1 MKKIILLISILVSTL
16 AFGQE
21 KVPHEILGLWYNLE
35 GEILEISR
43 DLDKVVF
50 TRSTQS
56 QIVIHAKGTITLS
69 PEGELHIKRDDID
82 DQYKL
87 VYGITGTSLV
97 ITQPRSVRA
106 WLWTKIQ

>member
-1 MKKIILLISILVSTL
+1 MKKLLLLLLAVSSL

-21 KVPHEILGLWYNLE
+21 EVPNDIIGKWYSLD
-35 GEILEISR
+35 GEILVISR

-56 QIVIHAKGTITLS
+56 QIVIYAAGTITLS
-69 PEGELHIKRDDID
+69 PEGELHIKRNDIED
-82 DQYKL
+82 EYKL
-87 VYGITGTSLV
+87 VYGITGTTLV